1 VQKSLGFGYV
11 DPGNSAPGTELDVD
25 LLGARCRATVL
36 KDPVYD
42 PENKRL
48 RA

>member
-1 VQKSLGFGYV
+1 MQKSLGFGYV
-11 DPGNSAPGTELDVD
+11 DLANAKPATELAID
-25 LLGARCRATVL
+25 LLGKRCRATVL

-42 PENKRL
+42 PANDRL